1 MKNIINY
8 NSKAQLHGYQ
18 ETYRDAT
25 RLYYRGNWKNNKRI
39 GYLELSVGNMT
50 LFYIK

>member
-8 NSKAQLHGYQ
+8 NSKAQLNGYQ
-18 ETYRDAT
+18 ETYRDAY